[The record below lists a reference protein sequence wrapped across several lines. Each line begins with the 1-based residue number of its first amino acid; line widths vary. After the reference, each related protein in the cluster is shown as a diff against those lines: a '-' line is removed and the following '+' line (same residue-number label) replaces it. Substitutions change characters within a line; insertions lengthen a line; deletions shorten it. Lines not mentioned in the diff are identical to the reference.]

1 MDFTSQV
8 WLNNRNQVVVK
19 FIEILTQND
28 WNTNIPNQEKLF
40 KRIVA
45 IDAIYGSHH
54 RKYVSEINLAALA
67 IKYSLAR
74 SKKIINIDNHITSA
88 EGYVRFQKWL
98 DELSKE
104 QESLPK
110 RLLFLAFNNEQRGQK
125 NYIDRRFN
133 TVILNQL
140 CIEKLSSNN
149 SIDTFIGSMM
159 SNNGYDKYCL
169 NFAELQK
176 QNASELLEINSQNKL
191 TKPILFKPHTFKN
204 ESKISH
210 PQISITQRSVADN
223 GVCIPEIYIPDPLNI
238 NPNSIANVE
247 KEKFPWLVLIPG
259 QLHEEINML
268 QVFVE
273 LNWKIDLKKVADE
286 EQLMR
291 LHPTI
296 RDLVEK
302 NSVISRSGLINQHQ
316 GLDAI
321 LEEVNKALK
330 TLIPSVLQQHHW
342 EIAAHNCKKFL
353 QLHNNFFKIIG
364 YNDAQA
370 NSPRTHPESVT
381 EYQRFQVYLRKLN
394 FLNLMEVKTD
404 FKSLGEEFKLSDQLK
419 NFIPSFRPIPITQQ
433 EAIAQKDESKMT
445 RIEILRKLE
454 SFLELMSE
462 SIRKQYC
469 GIGFKKKNELLT
481 ILQVIQNLQSVDNE
495 TVNIDVV

>member
-110 RLLFLAFNNEQRGQK
+110 RLLFLAFNNEQR
-125 NYIDRRFN
+125 
-133 TVILNQL
+133 V
-140 CIEKLSSNN
+140 
-149 SIDTFIGSMM
+149 
-159 SNNGYDKYCL
+159 
-169 NFAELQK
+169 AELQK

-247 KEKFPWLVLIPG
+247 K
-259 QLHEEINML
+259 
-268 QVFVE
+268 
-273 LNWKIDLKKVADE
+273 
-286 EQLMR
+286 
-291 LHPTI
+291 
-296 RDLVEK
+296 
-302 NSVISRSGLINQHQ
+302 
-316 GLDAI
+316 
-321 LEEVNKALK
+321 
-330 TLIPSVLQQHHW
+330 VLQHI
-342 EIAAHNCKKFL
+342 E
-353 QLHNNFFKIIG
+353 KISGIQDG
-364 YNDAQA
+364 
-370 NSPRTHPESVT
+370 TH
-381 EYQRFQVYLRKLN
+381 K
-394 FLNLMEVKTD
+394 
-404 FKSLGEEFKLSDQLK
+404 
-419 NFIPSFRPIPITQQ
+419 
-433 EAIAQKDESKMT
+433 
-445 RIEILRKLE
+445 
-454 SFLELMSE
+454 
-462 SIRKQYC
+462 
-469 GIGFKKKNELLT
+469 
-481 ILQVIQNLQSVDNE
+481 
-495 TVNIDVV
+495 